1 MSCRHYPLNGML
13 IRLFVLCVFFIAFI
27 DVFECSKAENKLY
40 RDILSGYLKLA
51 RPVRYPRNVLK
62 VHMKVFLQQ
71 ILNLDGQNQIIE
83 VNAWLKYVW
92 MDYRLQWD
100 PLQYD
105 NITSIRFAGGEN
117 QIWRPDILLYNSA
130 SEDFDS
136 SFKSNEVVYNTGE
149 VNWIPPGIFR
159 ASCKMDITYFPFD
172 DQVCYLKFG
181 SWTYHGLALDLSIV
195 AEEDEDEFSIDLS
208 TYTPSGEWHLTKA
221 PAVKD
226 VKFNS
231 CCKEP
236 YSTVTFYM
244 FLRRR
249 TLFYLFN
256 IILPS
261 LLISIMTLMGFCLP
275 AHDMSEKIGYQTTIL
290 LSICFFVTIV
300 SEMTPPTSESV
311 PLLGMFFSSLTLIS
325 SVSTA
330 FTITVLNFRYR
341 QVQNIHMHPLFYK
354 VFLIWIPWLLL
365 MKRPGVFYK
374 KRRATVQAREEI
386 SFFDN
391 GDDDCC
397 PKFPT
402 PEFDYSL
409 SIDSADTLPLPPRP
423 KPLLKK
429 MHSVP
434 AEHLH
439 LDRKVGDGI
448 LKSQRR
454 PLVLTKN
461 VNKSH
466 SLRSRRFTQFEKYI
480 KKCIDDAKLRKN
492 STYSTYSMMII
503 TYYRQIDEMLKL
515 LNRRLD
521 KQRKY
526 LFKQEDWKFAAMALD
541 RLCLLLI
548 TILIIMCLF
557 GMIMSTPHFE
567 P

>member
-1 MSCRHYPLNGML
+1 MIKLFLIFAIYCSLF
-13 IRLFVLCVFFIAFI
+13 IRLI
-27 DVFECSKAENKLY
+27 EPSKAEGKLY
-40 RDILSGYLKLA
+40 KDVLAGYLKLA
-51 RPVRYPRNVLK
+51 RPVRNPRDALK

-71 ILNLDGQNQIIE
+71 ILNLDGKNQIIE

-92 MDYRLQWD
+92 IDYRLQWD
-100 PLQYD
+100 PKKYD

-117 QIWRPDILLYNSA
+117 QIWRPDVLLYNSA
-130 SEDFDS
+130 NEDFDS

-181 SWTYHGLALDLSIV
+181 SWTYNGLALDLSIIS
-195 AEEDEDEFSIDLS
+195 EDEHEENSIDLS
-208 TYTPSGEWHLTKA
+208 TYTTSGEWHLTRA

-226 VKFNS
+226 IKYNS
-231 CCKEP
+231 CCPEP
-236 YSTVTFYM
+236 YSTVTFYL

-325 SVSTA
+325 AVSTA

-341 QVQNIHMHPLFYK
+341 QVKNIHMHPLFYK
-354 VFLIWIPWLLL
+354 VFLIWIPWMLL
-365 MKRPGVFYK
+365 MKRPGVFYR
-374 KRRATVQAREEI
+374 KRTATSLEEDDVSI
-386 SFFDN
+386 F
-391 GDDDCC
+391 DDCESECC
-397 PKFPT
+397 PQVS
-402 PEFDYSL
+402 DIMMH
-409 SIDSADTLPLPPRP
+409 SIDSAETLPLPSAPRP
-423 KPLLKK
+423 LYKK
-429 MHSVP
+429 MHSMP
-434 AEHLH
+434 AEHLN

-448 LKSQRR
+448 LKSLKR
-454 PLVLTKN
+454 PLVLSRSLSKTN
-461 VNKSH
+461 
-466 SLRSRRFTQFEKYI
+466 SLRSRRSVQFEKYI
-480 KKCIDDAKLRKN
+480 RKCIDEAKMRRHSHN
-492 STYSTYSMMII
+492 STYHMSVIN
-503 TYYRQIDEMLKL
+503 YYTQIDEMLKV
-515 LNRRLD
+515 LNQRLD
-521 KQRKY
+521 TQRDSLYKQD
-526 LFKQEDWKFAAMALD
+526 DWKFAAMALD
-541 RLCLLLI
+541 RLCLVLI
-548 TILIIMCLF
+548 TILIFSCIVALCL
-557 GMIMSTPHFE
+557 STPHFE

>member
-1 MSCRHYPLNGML
+1 ML
-13 IRLFVLCVFFIAFI
+13 IRLFVLCVFFVLFLNR
-27 DVFECSKAENKLY
+27 FECSKAENKLY

-100 PLQYD
+100 PLEYD

-181 SWTYHGLALDLSIV
+181 SWTYHGLALDLSII

-226 VKFNS
+226 VKYNS

-275 AHDMSEKIGYQTTIL
+275 AHDMSEKIGYR
-290 LSICFFVTIV
+290 
-300 SEMTPPTSESV
+300 
-311 PLLGMFFSSLTLIS
+311 MFFSSLTLIS

-374 KRRATVQAREEI
+374 KRRATVREREEI

-391 GDDDCC
+391 CDDDCC
-397 PKFPT
+397 PKL

-448 LKSQRR
+448 LKSQKR
-454 PLVLTKN
+454 PLLLTKN
-461 VNKSH
+461 GNKSH
-466 SLRSRRFTQFEKYI
+466 SLRSRRFTQFEKYV
-480 KKCIDDAKLRKN
+480 KKCIEDAKLRSERIQN
-492 STYSTYSMMII
+492 
-503 TYYRQIDEMLKL
+503 
-515 LNRRLD
+515 N
-521 KQRKY
+521 
-526 LFKQEDWKFAAMALD
+526 
-541 RLCLLLI
+541 
-548 TILIIMCLF
+548 F
-557 GMIMSTPHFE
+557 GIFSSFQKTLHIPRI

>member
-1 MSCRHYPLNGML
+1 
-13 IRLFVLCVFFIAFI
+13 
-27 DVFECSKAENKLY
+27 
-40 RDILSGYLKLA
+40 
-51 RPVRYPRNVLK
+51 
-62 VHMKVFLQQ
+62 
-71 ILNLDGQNQIIE
+71 
-83 VNAWLKYVW
+83 

-117 QIWRPDILLYNSA
+117 QIWRPDVLLYNSA

-181 SWTYHGLALDLSIV
+181 SWTYHGLALDLSII
-195 AEEDEDEFSIDLS
+195 AEEDEEEFSIDLS

-226 VKFNS
+226 VKYNS

-244 FLRRR
+244 FLRKRK
-249 TLFYLFN
+249 
-256 IILPS
+256 
-261 LLISIMTLMGFCLP
+261 
-275 AHDMSEKIGYQTTIL
+275 A
-290 LSICFFVTIV
+290 
-300 SEMTPPTSESV
+300 TSQERDDV
-311 PLLGMFFSSLTLIS
+311 
-325 SVSTA
+325 
-330 FTITVLNFRYR
+330 
-341 QVQNIHMHPLFYK
+341 
-354 VFLIWIPWLLL
+354 
-365 MKRPGVFYK
+365 
-374 KRRATVQAREEI
+374 
-386 SFFDN
+386 SFFENCEDE
-391 GDDDCC
+391 CC
-397 PKFPT
+397 PKD

-434 AEHLH
+434 AEHLR

-466 SLRSRRFTQFEKYI
+466 LLRSRRYTQFEKYI

-492 STYSTYSMMII
+492 STYSTYSLMII
-503 TYYRQIDEMLKL
+503 NYYRQIDEMLKL
-515 LNRRLD
+515 MNRRLD

-526 LFKQEDWKFAAMALD
+526 MFQQEDWKFAAMALD

-548 TILIIMCLF
+548 TVLIVICLF
-557 GMIMSTPHFE
+557 GMFLSTPHFD